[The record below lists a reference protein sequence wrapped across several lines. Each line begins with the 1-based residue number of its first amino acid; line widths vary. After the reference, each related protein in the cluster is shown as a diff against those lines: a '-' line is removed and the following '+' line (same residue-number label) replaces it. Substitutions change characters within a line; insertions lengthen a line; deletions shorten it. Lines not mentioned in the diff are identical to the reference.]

1 MRTNIEIDDELM
13 RKAMAATGSVT
24 KKDAVE
30 AGLRLLVQIQ
40 GQTRIRE
47 LRGKIVW
54 RGPDDDWFASDEE
67 ILAKRRKVSPGEYP
81 SESRSVELPGELI
94 PASEAESC

>member
-13 RKAMAATGSVT
+13 RKAMAATNATT
-24 KKDAVE
+24 KKAAVE
-30 AGLRLLVQIQ
+30 EALRLLVQLK
-40 GQTRIRE
+40 GQARIRE

-67 ILAKRRKVSPGEYP
+67 ILKKRYGTDADSVQEQSISPE
-81 SESRSVELPGELI
+81 
-94 PASEAESC
+94 EADLQIEQVRR